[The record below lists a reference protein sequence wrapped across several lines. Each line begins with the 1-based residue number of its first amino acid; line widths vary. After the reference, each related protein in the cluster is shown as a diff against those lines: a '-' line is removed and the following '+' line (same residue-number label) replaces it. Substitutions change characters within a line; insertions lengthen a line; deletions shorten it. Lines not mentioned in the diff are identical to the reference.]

1 MIDRKTLLD
10 FISQKAERPMSFR
23 ELSERFRLSPPER
36 RGLKRLLRSLVQ
48 EGQIVRTRKGLYGSV
63 KEFEFL
69 TGYFEAHR
77 EGYGFVILEQPG
89 QRDIF
94 IPSRATMG
102 AMDNDKV
109 IVRLESQ
116 LRREGSIV
124 RILDRAHKR
133 IAGTVDKD
141 RSGYFLRPKDPK
153 IPFDLYLGYSDI
165 KGAGLGDVAV
175 AEITDY
181 GDKRRPALGR
191 IVKVIKKPDNPSA
204 DIDALIEELDIPSRY
219 PQKATAQAKELRYR
233 VDTDIRRDLRSLTT
247 FTIDGESAR
256 DFDDAVSV
264 NLLDNGGYRLWVHIA
279 DVSHYV
285 TWNSPIDL
293 EARKR
298 GTSFYFP
305 DRVLHMLPKE
315 LSEDLCSLK
324 PKVDRLAFTVE
335 LDIDKDGRV
344 MASSFYPSIINS
356 NERLTYTIVR
366 DLIIDPK
373 NETVRDYLYL
383 REDILK
389 MYELS
394 QLLRERRKIR
404 GSLDFDLPEPE
415 VLLDLRGNPENI
427 IRTERNIAHM
437 LIEDFMIAANEAV
450 ARYLEEAQCPAI
462 YRVHELPERDKLE
475 ETFRFLHASGLI
487 KDAFH
492 GKLKDLHHFISHI
505 SGHPH
510 EELIS
515 KHLLRSMK
523 QARYSTD
530 NIGHFGLAS
539 EAYTHFTSPIRR
551 YPDLIVH
558 RLLRS
563 VLLNEPYPF
572 REEEMEGLLSDI
584 AFHSSRMERKADDAE
599 RGALEVMRVWFMK
612 ERVGECF
619 DAVVI
624 NVAPYGL
631 RVRLND
637 YYVEGLMHVSYM
649 YDDFYRYDE
658 DSVSLRGSH
667 KKRVFK
673 IGTPLVVRLETV
685 DHEGR
690 EVLFGLP

>member
-1 MIDRKTLLD
+1 MIDKETLLD
-10 FISQKAERPMSFR
+10 FITQKAEHPMGFR
-23 ELSERFRLSPPER
+23 ELSERLKLSPPER
-36 RGLKRLLRSLVQ
+36 RVLKRLLRTLTQ
-48 EGQIVRTRKGLYGSV
+48 EGQIIKTRKGLYGSV

-77 EGYGFVILEQPG
+77 EGYGFVVLEQPG

-133 IAGTVDKD
+133 ISGIIDKD

-153 IPFDLYLGYSDI
+153 IPFDLYLGPSDL
-165 KGAGLGDVAV
+165 KGARLGDVVV

-181 GDKRRPALGR
+181 GDRRRPALGK
-191 IVKVIKKPDNPSA
+191 IVKVINRPDNPAA

-219 PQKATAQAKELRYR
+219 PQKATIEAKELRHK
-233 VDTDIRRDLRSLTT
+233 VDLNSRRDLRWLNT
-247 FTIDGESAR
+247 FTIDGENAR

-264 NLLDNGGYRLWVHIA
+264 TPLGDGYRLWVHIA

-285 TWNSPIDL
+285 RWDSPIDL

-305 DRVLHMLPKE
+305 DRVIHMLPKE

-324 PKVDRLAFTVE
+324 PRVDRLAMTVE
-335 LDIDKDGRV
+335 LDIDRDGQV
-344 MASSFYPSIINS
+344 IASSFYPSIINS

-366 DLIIDPK
+366 DLIVGAD
-373 NETVRDYLYL
+373 NEAVGDYLYL
-383 REDILK
+383 REDLVR

-394 QLLRERRKIR
+394 QRLRQRRKAR

-415 VLLDLRGNPENI
+415 VLLDLKGNPENI
-427 IRTERNIAHM
+427 IKAERNIAHM

-462 YRVHELPERDKLE
+462 YRVHELPEKDKIE
-475 ETFRFLHASGLI
+475 ETFRFLYASGLI
-487 KDAFH
+487 SDPYQGRA
-492 GKLKDLHHFISHI
+492 KDLHRFISRI

-558 RLLRS
+558 RILKSILLK
-563 VLLNEPYPF
+563 LPHPL
-572 REEEMEGLLSDI
+572 REEEMEGLLSEI
-584 AFHSSRMERKADDAE
+584 AFSSSRMERKADDAE
-599 RGALEVMRVWFMK
+599 RAALDIMRVWFMK
-612 ERVGECF
+612 DRAGECF
-619 DAVVI
+619 DAMVI

-631 RVRLND
+631 RVRLKD

-649 YDDFYRYDE
+649 HDDYYRYDE
-658 DSVSLRGSH
+658 GSVSLRGSH
-667 KKRVFK
+667 KKRVFQ
-673 IGTPLVVRLETV
+673 IGTHLVVRLEAV